1 VNTRYAAVVLAG
13 GLSSRMKQF
22 KPLLPLGEATV
33 TDHVI
38 GTFLNANLDVFLVA
52 GYRHDEIKAKIKNR
66 DFTFVY
72 NPDYEHGMFSSV
84 QSGVRRLQP
93 AHKAFFI
100 IPVDIPLVRP
110 ETVSRLMEAAAENS
124 GKIIYPVFGGRRGH
138 PPLIPSGLIPV
149 IQGWGKGGG
158 LKAVLKTQ
166 AKLALE
172 VPVADGNILLDM
184 DTPEDYRRILERF
197 RNYEIPTDEECGEI
211 LNTIC
216 HVPTDRIRHNVK
228 VSRVAVN
235 IGKALERAGHN
246 LDIELVKTAAL
257 LHDIAKGRPKHDIVG
272 GRLLRELGFCKVGDI
287 VAAHSTLAEG
297 NTGLPLEVKIVF
309 LADKFV
315 GGEKLVSIEE
325 RYHHPDWPPE
335 SQKLSLERRK
345 VAEAVKR
352 EFEDILGRP
361 LEEVIS
367 GADD

>member
-1 VNTRYAAVVLAG
+1 
-13 GLSSRMKQF
+13 M
-22 KPLLPLGEATV
+22 
-33 TDHVI
+33 
-38 GTFLNANLDVFLVA
+38 
-52 GYRHDEIKAKIKNR
+52 
-66 DFTFVY
+66 
-72 NPDYEHGMFSSV
+72 
-84 QSGVRRLQP
+84 
-93 AHKAFFI
+93 
-100 IPVDIPLVRP
+100 
-110 ETVSRLMEAAAENS
+110 ETAAENP

-138 PPLIPSGLIPV
+138 PPLIPSSLIPV
-149 IQGWGKGGG
+149 ILGWVKGGG

-166 AKLALE
+166 EKLALE

-184 DTPEDYRRILERF
+184 DTPEDYQRILERS
-197 RNYEIPTDEECGEI
+197 RRYEIPTDEECREI

-216 HVPTDRIRHNVK
+216 HVPPDRIRHNLK

-235 IGKALERAGHN
+235 IGNALATSGHKV
-246 LDIELVKTAAL
+246 DIELVRTAAV

-272 GRLLRELGFCKVGDI
+272 GNLLQELGFGKVGDI
-287 VAAHSTLAEG
+287 VSVHSTLSEG
-297 NTGLPLEVKIVF
+297 NSGLPLEDKIVF

-315 GGEKLVSIEE
+315 GGEKLISIEG

-352 EFEDILGRP
+352 EFEDILGRS